1 MWFSLSLWFFRRY
14 RRKSNRECK
23 GIFADIIDK
32 IDNTDYYSSKI
43 SLEEISEKKRE
54 TSRSINKNMENFDKK
69 IPTNW
74 YEGTS
79 KNE

>member
-1 MWFSLSLWFFRRY
+1 MRFSPSLWCFRKY
-14 RRKSNRECK
+14 IRKSNHECK
-23 GIFADIIDK
+23 GIFANTIDK
-32 IDNTDYYSSKI
+32 IDNADYYSSKI

-54 TSRSINKNMENFDKK
+54 TSRTINRNMENFDKK